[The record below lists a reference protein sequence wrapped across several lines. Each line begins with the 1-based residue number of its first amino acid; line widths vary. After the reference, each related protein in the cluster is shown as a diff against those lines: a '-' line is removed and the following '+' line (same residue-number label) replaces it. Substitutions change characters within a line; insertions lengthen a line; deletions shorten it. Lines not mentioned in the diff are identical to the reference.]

1 MLFSVEST
9 DQFDNSTRS
18 VDCTQQQFR
27 TIQASLYQELAAEN
41 FQQTQG
47 QRGIRSVVRDRSGR
61 YGQRILS
68 DNNSAHAAL
77 ISNITK

>member
-47 QRGIRSVVRDRSGR
+47 QRGFEVWCAIEVEVRSEDPVR
-61 YGQRILS
+61 Q
-68 DNNSAHAAL
+68 
-77 ISNITK
+77 